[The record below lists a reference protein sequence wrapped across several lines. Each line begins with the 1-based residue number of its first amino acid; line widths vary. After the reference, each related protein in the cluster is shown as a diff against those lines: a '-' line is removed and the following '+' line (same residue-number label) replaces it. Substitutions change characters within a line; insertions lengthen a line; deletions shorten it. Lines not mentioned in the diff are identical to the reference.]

1 MDKITVLFPGGFKP
15 LTGAHMDLAERY
27 AAEADVDRV
36 IMLIS
41 GKDRDGITRKD
52 SMQIFDIL
60 NRDSEISIEMQ
71 PTEFASPITAAYE
84 YLFALPPDAVGRYAL
99 AASAKGDDY
108 VRTTSFGSSVEKY
121 KTVGDKNG
129 RKIPAGVNAEML
141 NINVE
146 PLMASNGEPISATT
160 LRNAITTQDYE
171 LFTTGYPKTDPNKI
185 KQIWNILTG
194 LTESSFSV
202 EWWKQ
207 MFEGAMGEKNKDRHD
222 AKIKKL
228 RSFLDGNVGRDF
240 VYDFEEFG
248 KTVFGAPIMESVL
261 TENYITRQELAQ
273 IESVIDS
280 FFKKYNINI
289 NFQGGS
295 THFIDRLNDPRNE
308 SPIYMDELVDLFRD
322 LSEEYGDQIAQQ
334 LQQNKPG
341 AIESDYQ
348 FDVPIH
354 MPFMLQF
361 NPRTKMID
369 LIPKTIK
376 KQRRPWVNSDKSQII
391 YRIESA
397 GKSGKLLT
405 EGGAAG
411 HMAHPWD
418 SHDLTFADMKEIVR
432 RGLDGRLDIEEA
444 VTEKTDGQNIQVTWK
459 NGQIGFA
466 RNKGTVINP
475 MTTAELQSKFD
486 NRGPISEAFGEAGN
500 DLQQAF
506 SKIPQDRLNEVF
518 KNGRVF
524 ANMEIIYPATRNVIS
539 YEVAVLQFH
548 NLVEYDESGNI
559 VETNAAGGALVQ
571 QIIKDANADMQNT
584 FQIIPPQQIK
594 LGRVDN
600 FEDQEAA
607 LISEIDQLRNAYGL
621 QDNNLVTDYHKAWWS
636 SIIRNKAQELGYE
649 LPNEVL
655 NVLVYRWA
663 FFNKE
668 TTLTTLKKMITSPEF
683 LAWVLEIDKGEF
695 KRLYKENMEPFESIF
710 LRLGVV
716 VLQNAQ
722 NFLAINPDKS
732 VQQIKSE
739 LAELIRELQQSN
751 DTKTLDKLKIELRR
765 IQKLGGFDSIV
776 PSEGVVFVYG
786 GQTFKLTGAF
796 APVNQILGVLKY
808 SR

>member
-27 AAEADVDRV
+27 AAEAEVDRV

-71 PTEFASPITAAYE
+71 PTEFPSPIQAAYE
-84 YLFALPPDAVGRYAL
+84 YLFALPPDTVGRYAL

-129 RKIPAGVNAEML
+129 RKIPAGVNAEIL

-146 PLMASNGEPISATT
+146 PLIASSGEPISATT

-228 RSFLDGNVGRDF
+228 RSFLDGNVGHDF

-248 KTVFGAPIMESVL
+248 KTVFGAPIVESVL
-261 TENYITRQELAQ
+261 KENYISRSELAQ
-273 IESVIDS
+273 IEPIIDR
-280 FFKKYNINI
+280 FFKKYGIDVD
-289 NFQGGS
+289 FQGKF
-295 THFIDRLNDPRNE
+295 THFIERLNDPRNE
-308 SPIYMDELVDLFRD
+308 GTIRLEDIENLFKDLAT
-322 LSEEYGDQIAQQ
+322 EYGEDIVNQIRQKQPTAV
-334 LQQNKPG
+334 
-341 AIESDYQ
+341 ASDFQ

-354 MPFMLQF
+354 MPFMLEF
-361 NPRTKMID
+361 NPNQGLIK
-369 LIPKTIK
+369 LIPRTIK
-376 KQRRPWVNSDKSQII
+376 AQHRRWQSNNPSDKI
-391 YRIESA
+391 YTIETV
-397 GKSGKLLT
+397 KRSGKLIT

-411 HMAHPWD
+411 HMSHPWD
-418 SHDLTFADMKEIVR
+418 SHNLTFADMKEIVR

-459 NGQIGFA
+459 NGQIGFS
-466 RNKGTVINP
+466 RNKGTIINP
-475 MTTAELQSKFD
+475 MTTAELQAKFD

-548 NLVEYDESGNI
+548 NLIEYDETGNI
-559 VETNAAGGALVQ
+559 VETNASGGALVQ

-594 LGRVDN
+594 MGRVDN

-607 LISEIDQLRNAYGL
+607 LINEIDQLRNAFGL

-636 SIIRNKAQELGYE
+636 NIIRTKAQELGYE
-649 LPNEVL
+649 LPDEVL

-683 LAWVLEIDKGEF
+683 LAWVLEMDKGEF

-751 DTKTLDKLKIELRR
+751 DVKTLDKLKIELRR

>member
-15 LTGAHMDLAERY
+15 LTGAHMALAQRY
-27 AAEADVDRV
+27 AELPEVDQV
-36 IMLIS
+36 ILLI
-41 GKDRDGITRKD
+41 GEKEREGITRNN

-60 NRDSEISIEMQ
+60 NNNPKITMQ
-71 PTEFASPITAAYE
+71 PTAFNSPIMAAYE
-84 YLFALPPDAVGRYAL
+84 YLFALPEDVIGKYAM
-99 AASAKGDDY
+99 AASTKGDDY
-108 VRTTSFGSSVEKY
+108 VRAKDFVPNVEKY
-121 KTVGDKNG
+121 KLVGDKKG
-129 RKIPAGVNAEML
+129 RKIPQGVNGEEL
-141 NINVE
+141 SVNID
-146 PLMASNGEPISATT
+146 PLISSTGEPISATT
-160 LRNAITTQDYE
+160 LRNAIANQDLN
-171 LFTTGYPKTDPNKI
+171 LFATGYPNIDTDKV
-185 KQIWNILTG
+185 KQIWTILTG
-194 LTESSFSV
+194 LTESAFTV
-202 EWWKQ
+202 DWWKQ
-207 MFEGAMGEKNKDRHD
+207 MFEGSMGAKNKELHD
-222 AKIKKL
+222 AKMKKL
-228 RSFLDGNVGRDF
+228 RTFLDNNKGHDF
-240 VYDFEEFG
+240 VYDFDQFG
-248 KTVFGAPIMESVL
+248 KTVFGAPILESIIK
-261 TENYITRQELAQ
+261 ENYITRQELSQ
-273 IESVIDS
+273 IETTIDS
-280 FFKKYNINI
+280 FFKKYGINI
-289 NFQGGS
+289 NFQGNR

-322 LSEEYGDQIAQQ
+322 LSDEYGEQIATQ
-334 LQQNKPG
+334 LQKNKPG

-354 MPFMLQF
+354 MPFLLRF
-361 NPRTKMID
+361 NTQTKMID

-376 KQRRPWVNSDKSQII
+376 KQRKPWINSDKSQVI
-391 YRIESA
+391 YKIESSK
-397 GKSGKLLT
+397 KSGKLIT

-411 HMAHPWD
+411 HMSHPWD
-418 SHDLTFADMKEIVR
+418 SQDLTFADMKEIVR
-432 RGLDGRLDIEEA
+432 RGLSGRLDIEEA

-466 RNKGTVINP
+466 RNKGTVVNP
-475 MTTAELQSKFD
+475 MTTTELQAKFD

-506 SKIPQDRLNEVF
+506 AKIPQDRLNEVF

-524 ANMEIIYPATRNVIS
+524 ANMEIIYPATRNVIA

-548 NLVEYDESGNI
+548 NLVEYDETGNVI
-559 VETNAAGGALVQ
+559 ETDAAGGALIQ
-571 QIIKDANADMQNT
+571 QIVKDANADMQKT

-594 LGRVDN
+594 MGRVDN

-607 LISEIDQLRNAYGL
+607 LINEIDQLRNTYNL

-636 SIIRNKAQELGYE
+636 NIIRTKSQELGYDITDE
-649 LPNEVL
+649 IVNI
-655 NVLVYRWA
+655 LVYRWA

-683 LAWVLEIDKGEF
+683 LTWVLEMDKGEF

-710 LRLGVV
+710 LRLGVI

-722 NFLAINPDKS
+722 NFLALNPDKS
-732 VQQIKSE
+732 VQQIKLE

-751 DTKTLDKLKIELRR
+751 DVKTLDKLKIELRR
-765 IQKLGGFDSIV
+765 IEKLGGFDSIV
-776 PSEGVVFVYG
+776 PSEGIVFIYR